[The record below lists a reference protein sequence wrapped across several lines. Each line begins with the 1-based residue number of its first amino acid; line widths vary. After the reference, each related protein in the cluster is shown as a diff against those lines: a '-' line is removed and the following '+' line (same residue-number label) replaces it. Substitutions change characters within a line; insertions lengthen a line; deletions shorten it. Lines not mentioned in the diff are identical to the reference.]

1 MTSPGDGAPADATA
15 AAADGTAPQ
24 HAAPQGAAPDGRTA
38 DVLLRPLVDA
48 DLDALEDMEEALFG
62 AGAWSRASLAE
73 EIAGPGRW
81 YVGAQDRA
89 SGELV
94 GYAGLWFDGY
104 DGQVMTVGTRP
115 DTQGRGVGRML
126 LDALLDHARELGAAD
141 VLLEVRVDNEAA
153 LRLYERAGFE
163 RFGRRKGYYQ
173 PENVDAWTM
182 RRKA

>member
-1 MTSPGDGAPADATA
+1 M
-15 AAADGTAPQ
+15 
-24 HAAPQGAAPDGRTA
+24 TA
-38 DVLLRPLVDA
+38 DLRPLGPA
-48 DLDALEDMEEALFG
+48 DLDALEAMERTLFG

-73 EIAGPGRW
+73 ELGGPGRW
-81 YVGAQDRA
+81 YVGAQDRE

-115 DTQGRGVGRML
+115 DHQGRGVGRLL
-126 LDALLDHARELGAAD
+126 LDALLGRARELRATE
-141 VLLEVRVDNEAA
+141 VLLEVRVDNEPA

-163 RFGRRKGYYQ
+163 RLGRRKGYYQ

-182 RRKA
+182 RLRLTRGPGPVGPVGAADAGGQPASA